1 MRPRAQR
8 RERLK
13 AEVARLFALHEGRY
27 GSRWITADLREAGW
41 RVSENT
47 IAALMREQ
55 HLAARRK
62 KKRKGMTRPGKG
74 CAGRHRR
81 LGGRWGLSAGLF
93 PWRGKSA
100 LIGEGDRLGAVAC
113 VNLGEQVVDVTLDG
127 ALADDEVFGD
137 LTVRH
142 AGGDQ

>member
-1 MRPRAQR
+1 LDRAGHPSQVK
-8 RERLK
+8 L
-13 AEVARLFALHEGRY
+13 ARFLAHVDG
-27 GSRWITADLREAGW
+27 IAGPVLA
-41 RVSENT
+41 RVSGRG
-47 IAALMREQ
+47 AAELIVGFSDGVCLIDGGHRTGGNVP
-55 HLAARRK
+55 LRS
-62 KKRKGMTRPGKG
+62 TRQ
-74 CAGRHRR
+74 R
-81 LGGRWGLSAGLF
+81 LRGPAPQAVWAMGTSAGLF
-93 PWRGKSA
+93 PWLGKSV